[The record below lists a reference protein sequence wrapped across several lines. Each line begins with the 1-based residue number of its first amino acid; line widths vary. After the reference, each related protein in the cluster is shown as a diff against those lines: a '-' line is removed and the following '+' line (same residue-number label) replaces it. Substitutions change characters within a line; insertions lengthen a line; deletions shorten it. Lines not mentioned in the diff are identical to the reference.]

1 MALYFVSMT
10 QRRRL
15 KSILSYLSSHRE
27 VAVDE
32 ACAIF
37 EVSPATIRRDFNLL
51 VQEQKVTKTWGGVKL
66 PSEGGD
72 SVSSAENRNTLFLA
86 EKKRIAERAA
96 SLIQENDVIIIDGG
110 TTTSELTPLI
120 ADMRIKVIT
129 NSVLIAHQIHHT
141 GKGRG
146 GAEVIMAGGLLYPS
160 GALTVG
166 PQAIKNLKEY
176 YANVAFLSVGGISEI
191 GATNSNILVVET
203 ERQMINQSEQ
213 VVMLADHSK
222 FGKQDLVQ
230 LCSFDEIH
238 TLITDDGLDAPDL
251 VRLIKNEGTRVL
263 LA

>member
-1 MALYFVSMT
+1 MT

-15 KSILSYLSSHRE
+15 KSILSYLSSHQE
-27 VAVDE
+27 VTVDE

-37 EVSPATIRRDFNLL
+37 EVSPATIRRDFNIL
-51 VQEQKVTKTWGGVKL
+51 VQEQEVTKTWGGIKL
-66 PSEGGD
+66 FLAEKTA
-72 SVSSAENRNTLFLA
+72 SSIEDRESRFLA

-110 TTTSELTPLI
+110 TTTSEMTPLI

-166 PQAIKNLKEY
+166 PQAISNLKGY
-176 YANVAFLSVGGISEI
+176 FANIAFLSVGGISEI
-191 GATNSNILVVET
+191 GATNSNTLVVET
-203 ERQMINQSEQ
+203 ERQMISQSQQ

-222 FGKQDLVQ
+222 FGKQDLIQ
-230 LCSFDEIH
+230 LCSFDEVH

-251 VRLIKNEGTRVL
+251 VRVIKGKGTRIVL
-263 LA
+263 A